1 MGLKD
6 DSAIDKNALDFEW
19 ERQPSLLEKYS
30 SRYGD
35 ALFNRDSIKD
45 QMELFAAD
53 KSLEVRA
60 NPEEFGLEK
69 ATDKAVE
76 AIVTKSEEYQK
87 LQRKLRKEN
96 KNVNAYFSAQKV
108 LEHKKTALEFLSRH
122 YFTGYWSDP
131 KIPKDAK
138 DAYAQETSNRHT
150 EALSKN
156 KRIGGKRGKK
166 EKE

>member
-1 MGLKD
+1 MGLQD
-6 DSAIDKNALDFEW
+6 DSAIDKHALDFEW
-19 ERQPSLLEKYS
+19 ERQPSLMEKYS
-30 SRYGD
+30 RRYGD

-53 KSLEVRA
+53 TSLAVRA
-60 NPEEFGLEK
+60 NPQKYGLEK

-76 AIVTKSEEYQK
+76 SIVTKSEEYQK
-87 LQRKLRKEN
+87 LQKKLRKEN

-108 LEHKKTALEFLSRH
+108 IEHKKSSLEFLSRH

-131 KIPKDAK
+131 KIPKDIQ
-138 DAYAQETSNRHT
+138 DAYTQETSNNHNK
-150 EALSKN
+150 ALSKN